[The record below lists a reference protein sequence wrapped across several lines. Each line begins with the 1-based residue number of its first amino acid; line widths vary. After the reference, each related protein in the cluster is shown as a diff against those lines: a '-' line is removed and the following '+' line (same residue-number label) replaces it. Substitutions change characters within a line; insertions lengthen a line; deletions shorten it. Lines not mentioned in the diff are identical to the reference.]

1 MKFVTVH
8 VIACMTRQD
17 VERLIKK
24 FAEEANDEV
33 RNLRLQCDTI
43 SGRMSCEWEAS
54 DRPTLIEWLK
64 RCNVQLRG
72 GSEWI
77 MQVQIEAVEGEII
90 RVS

>member
-17 VERLIKK
+17 VERLIKR
-24 FAEEANDEV
+24 FAEEANDKV
-33 RNLRLQCDTI
+33 KNLRLQCDTI

-54 DRPTLIEWLK
+54 DRLTLIEWLK

-90 RVS
+90 RSS